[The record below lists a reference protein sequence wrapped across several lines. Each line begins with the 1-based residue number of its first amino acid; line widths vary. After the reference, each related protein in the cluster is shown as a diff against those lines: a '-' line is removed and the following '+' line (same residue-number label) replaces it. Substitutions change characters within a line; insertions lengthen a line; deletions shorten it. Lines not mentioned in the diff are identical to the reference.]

1 MSDWQEEYPHRKRK
15 KRKRKRR
22 FRRLI
27 KMKEGIGVFAYLLN
41 RGMSFIGDH
50 YVLMASGIAI

>member
-27 KMKEGIGVFAYLLN
+27 KLTAGIVVFAFLLN
-41 RGMSFIGDH
+41 RGMSF
-50 YVLMASGIAI
+50 LSGIILS